1 MNDGDFFFLLF
12 FEKAPQNLPTGMFFT
27 VGNYKYFGNSRRL
40 IRNKKI
46 ESTERR
52 KTSFPKE

>member
-1 MNDGDFFFLLF
+1 MLKVLV
-12 FEKAPQNLPTGMFFT
+12 QNI
-27 VGNYKYFGNSRRL
+27 RL
-40 IRNKKI
+40 KTKNI